1 VAFSQPVAPVWTFT
15 QIPTTITPAQTLAG
29 WSAPF
34 GRPRNGALVD
44 DGVSQRYSRTNYS
57 GKNVPPTI
65 HSFGTVLKPIEMHG
79 RWMDRQIPLL
89 GGATQY
95 RKTWKQ
101 FVTDGSVVRM
111 TWGSYLS
118 YQIFIHDIELKIEG
132 IGDVAWQIKAECL
145 LDEQGPVPPQRLPAT
160 QAPFDIAHQMYQL
173 FPTIF
178 AFYPQSFGSLL
189 GMLNEISD
197 GLSDLK
203 SAINAPFQDIYNTCS
218 ALTSFESAVSSD
230 LTGLLSGIT
239 AMQTGIL
246 ALRGQTDYLLS
257 GAEFLNTPD
266 SQALND
272 LSGGGIFTG
281 ADVVSFTAAKQQ
293 SDIAMAKFL
302 ALLAQMYVQ
311 VEMVRRGTPTSAYVA
326 QAGDTWESAA
336 ERLMGSADGG
346 RQLRAM
352 NGIVYGQLPV
362 PGVSYSVPG

>member
-1 VAFSQPVAPVWTFT
+1 
-15 QIPTTITPAQTLAG
+15 
-29 WSAPF
+29 
-34 GRPRNGALVD
+34 
-44 DGVSQRYSRTNYS
+44 VSQRYSRTNYS
-57 GKNVPPTI
+57 GVNVPPTI

-79 RWMDRQIPLL
+79 RWMDRQIPLQ

-101 FVTDGSVVRM
+101 FVSDGSVVRM

-160 QAPFDIAHQMYQL
+160 QTPFDIATQMNTL
-173 FPTIF
+173 FPAIVPFTV
-178 AFYPQSFGSLL
+178 QSNGSLL
-189 GMLNEISD
+189 GMLNSISD
-197 GLSDLK
+197 ALSSLV

-230 LTGLLSGIT
+230 LTGLLSGIS
-239 AMQTGIL
+239 AVQTGVL
-246 ALRGQTDYLLS
+246 ALRAETDYALS
-257 GAEFLNTPD
+257 AAQFLNTPD
-266 SQALND
+266 ALAV
-272 LSGGGIFTG
+272 SEISSGGIFTG
-281 ADVVSFTAAKQQ
+281 ADVVSFATAKAQ
-293 SDIAMAKFL
+293 SDAAMAQFL
-302 ALLAQMYVQ
+302 YLLSQMEIQ
-311 VEMVRRGTPTSAYVA
+311 VNAVRRGTAISAYVA

-336 ERLMGSADGG
+336 ERLMGSADGA

-352 NGIVYGQLPV
+352 NGIAYGLLPQ

>member
-1 VAFSQPVAPVWTFT
+1 
-15 QIPTTITPAQTLAG
+15 
-29 WSAPF
+29 
-34 GRPRNGALVD
+34 
-44 DGVSQRYSRTNYS
+44 
-57 GKNVPPTI
+57 
-65 HSFGTVLKPIEMHG
+65 
-79 RWMDRQIPLL
+79 
-89 GGATQY
+89 
-95 RKTWKQ
+95 
-101 FVTDGSVVRM
+101 M

-160 QAPFDIAHQMYQL
+160 QTPFDLATQMHGAMANIIP
-173 FPTIF
+173 FDSST
-178 AFYPQSFGSLL
+178 SLL
-189 GMLNEISD
+189 GMLNGISD
-197 GLSDLK
+197 ELSALK

-246 ALRGQTDYLLS
+246 ALRAETDYTLS
-257 GAEFLNTPD
+257 AAQFLNTPD
-266 SQALND
+266 SEALNN

-281 ADVVSFTAAKQQ
+281 ADVVSFTTAKAQ
-293 SDIAMAKFL
+293 SDAAMAQFL

-336 ERLMGSADGG
+336 ERLMGSADGA
-346 RQLRAM
+346 RKLRSM

-362 PGVSYSVPG
+362 AGVSYSVPG